1 MWIKFAKCNL
11 IVEFNCS
18 SRLMKVR
25 KFDFIVLFFE
35 KLTFQDVYFVNYEIV
50 KEESNLWVGVS

>member
-1 MWIKFAKCNL
+1 
-11 IVEFNCS
+11 
-18 SRLMKVR
+18 MKVR

-35 KLTFQDVYFVNYEIV
+35 KIVFQDVYFVNYEIV